1 MLKIFSEIY
10 SINLKYLINFMC
22 KLVFSI
28 SLLAHLH
35 SIYLARRSYLIL
47 LLLLLQY
54 LEHCKYQEKKLF
66 YLKITSRIV
75 LKDFF
80 LKIRE
85 RKRKKRQW
93 QVIVKGIATLLQTSS
108 FVVCNFMECYFPYT
122 NINLWH

>member
-1 MLKIFSEIY
+1 MLKIFSRIY
-10 SINLKYLINFMC
+10 SINFKYLINFMC

-54 LEHCKYQEKKLF
+54 LEHCKYQEKKIFLSKNYVTYCF
-66 YLKITSRIV
+66 KG
-75 LKDFF
+75 FF
-80 LKIRE
+80 PQHKRE
-85 RKRKKRQW
+85 KEEKKRQW
-93 QVIVKGIATLLQTSS
+93 QVIVKGRATLLQTSS

-122 NINLWH
+122 NINL